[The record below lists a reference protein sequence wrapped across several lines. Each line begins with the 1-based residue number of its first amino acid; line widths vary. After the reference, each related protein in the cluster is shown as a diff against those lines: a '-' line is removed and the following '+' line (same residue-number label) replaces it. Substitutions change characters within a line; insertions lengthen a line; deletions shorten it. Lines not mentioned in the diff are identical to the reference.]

1 MKTGRTPSV
10 TSHLELRLGAARDQ
24 TAVSL
29 EVIKKKKKKYSDNT
43 QPIVVLNRDVEY
55 KICLQ

>member
-10 TSHLELRLGAARDQ
+10 TSHLELRSGAARDQ

-29 EVIKKKKKKYSDNT
+29 EVIKKKKKYSDNT
-43 QPIVVLNRDVEY
+43 QPILVLNRDVEY